1 LCGNVI
7 EVYFSLVKVFELE
20 DFWVASDGD
29 GGVDGGYDGFVVMVI
44 GVSLDNIHVGGIFV
58 VGDYE
63 VNDTVLFVLLP
74 SGFPVMFY
82 GVDDCARVFVDYF
95 DDMFAVTI

>member
-7 EVYFSLVKVFELE
+7 EVYFGLVKVFKLE
-20 DFWVASDGD
+20 DFGVAGDGD
-29 GGVDGGYDGFVVMVI
+29 GGVEGGYDGFVVMVI
-44 GVSLDNIHVGGIFV
+44 GVSLDNIHIGGVFV

-63 VNDTVLFVLLP
+63 VDDTVLFVFLP

-82 GVDDCARVFVDYF
+82 GVDDCAGVFVDYL
-95 DDMFAVTI
+95 DDVFAVTI